1 LVSKALIFIFSLFW
15 RIFLR
20 KTGWVLRN
28 FRVCG
33 GFPVEEPNGCKFI
46 EKNLGLFWVSSSS
59 VNGRMNIVRIS
70 EFVLS

>member
-1 LVSKALIFIFSLFW
+1 MGLENYGGFFFVEKPNRRVIYFW
-15 RIFLR
+15 
-20 KTGWVLRN
+20 V
-28 FRVCG
+28 V
-33 GFPVEEPNGCKFI
+33 FPVEEPNGCKFI